1 MPDLEA
7 KTCNHQSKSRLPLE
21 PILHLTQP
29 PSLVSPSVTNE
40 CLYKAAQ
47 RLRHMPPC
55 FQTKGELNSAA
66 FAVQQHWVNS
76 AIKTQHR
83 TTEKIHYFSPA
94 PQRDTTECHIQSS
107 PHTMSAPVTPLE
119 EGIFGV
125 GHITQACCNQ
135 TPSQL
140 SMFKKSQLGGGPF
153 SFSHSQHNT
162 ITTYLMFNYWQ
173 MLAAVISSLQLAKVI
188 YVVTTYTC
196 MISSL

>member
-1 MPDLEA
+1 MNVYIKQLRGSAICRLASKPRGNSTVQCLQ
-7 KTCNHQSKSRLPLE
+7 CNS
-21 PILHLTQP
+21 
-29 PSLVSPSVTNE
+29 
-40 CLYKAAQ
+40 
-47 RLRHMPPC
+47 
-55 FQTKGELNSAA
+55 
-66 FAVQQHWVNS
+66 S

-83 TTEKIHYFSPA
+83 TTEKIHCFSPT

-140 SMFKKSQLGGGPF
+140 PMFKKSQLGRPGFLLPF
-153 SFSHSQHNT
+153 HICTCDLATGYSILLS
-162 ITTYLMFNYWQ
+162 NYWQ

-196 MISSL
+196 IISSLLI